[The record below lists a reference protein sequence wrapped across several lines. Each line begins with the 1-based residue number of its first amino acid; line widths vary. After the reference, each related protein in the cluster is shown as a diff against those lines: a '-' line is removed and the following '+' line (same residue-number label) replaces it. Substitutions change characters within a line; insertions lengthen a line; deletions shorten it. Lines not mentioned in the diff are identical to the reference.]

1 MKILQGK
8 KYTVFLCAILCNY
21 SNQIKENEKK
31 YENIIDSFYKEEE
44 LWMVRKN
51 YILKQQN

>member
-44 LWMVRKN
+44 LWIVRKN